1 MSGLLTGIAQ
11 LGCSPERVAL
21 LERVQD
27 VLAAVGFTDIET
39 EVENVYFS
47 GQEVETHVLIEMV
60 DNLFHGYL
68 DSSLKQQGVFTRD
81 DASMEQKMV
90 LLEDLQ
96 RFANFDSP
104 QFFIEQLD
112 LDASDTERLCA
123 ALEIVGQWVA
133 DQYLEFIIHVNKGLL
148 DRIRSFTSEVVS
160 VESSDS
166 VELSRGRLRIRSF
179 THAFGSNLVAEL
191 IREGYACGNEYTLYL
206 QQLRELLPQQ
216 TDQDLA
222 KNMVAIM
229 MVSGLPKEALLAT
242 AIEEIEHMDL
252 SLMRV
257 SAINGLISKTY
268 GDFINAQA

>member
-1 MSGLLTGIAQ
+1 
-11 LGCSPERVAL
+11 VAL

-68 DSSLKQQGVFTRD
+68 DSSLNQQGVFTRD

-104 QFFIEQLD
+104 QFFLEQLD

-123 ALEIVGQWVA
+123 GLEIVGQWVA
-133 DQYLEFIIHVNKGLL
+133 DQYLAFIIQVNKGLL
-148 DRIRSFTSEVVS
+148 DRIRSLTSEVVS
-160 VESSDS
+160 MEADESP
-166 VELSRGRLRIRSF
+166 ELSRARLRIRGF
-179 THAFGSNLVAEL
+179 TQTFGGNLVAEL
-191 IREGYACGNEYTLYL
+191 IREGYSCGNDYTLYL
-206 QQLRELLPQQ
+206 GQLRELLPQQ

-229 MVSGLPKEALLAT
+229 LASNLSKESV
-242 AIEEIEHMDL
+242 L
-252 SLMRV
+252 S
-257 SAINGLISKTY
+257 SAI
-268 GDFINAQA
+268 